1 MIARIWSLWTRKK
14 KKKIPLGGRHSIKD
28 LYLVNYYP
36 PPQFGGGRTS
46 ARVWVVGGWVGREV
60 GEAFEVKTR
69 QTVGVPSNQQPE
81 TSNLS
86 GSSTHMFRWL
96 AMRRRKENTRMT
108 RKPFFFYD
116 LSIVKI
122 SFRLPKSAVSRS
134 ATYPGMLPFSVCR
147 WSLYFDQHFFF
158 TSIYG
163 VPHLFRNLPVAQ
175 SISSQKMISLKKTNQ
190 LKVNLIIFCRSY
202 VPHERFDPIING
214 HFVLDQRSGFIQFV
228 QQRQCAQL
236 AGQ

>member
-1 MIARIWSLWTRKK
+1 MPKFPITFNDRWLRASGHFEPEKK

-36 PPQFGGGRTS
+36 PPQFGGGRKS

-108 RKPFFFYD
+108 RKPFFVFFYD

-147 WSLYFDQHFFF
+147 WSLYFDQHFFLRLF
-158 TSIYG
+158 MAFHTWSEIYLWPNRS
-163 VPHLFRNLPVAQ
+163 VP
-175 SISSQKMISLKKTNQ
+175 KKW
-190 LKVNLIIFCRSY
+190 F
-202 VPHERFDPIING
+202 P
-214 HFVLDQRSGFIQFV
+214 
-228 QQRQCAQL
+228 
-236 AGQ
+236 